1 MECLHGVVLVRGGV
15 SSPISLRMK
24 VGVAGEVCLTIKSRG
39 LTERARE
46 V

>member
-1 MECLHGVVLVRGGV
+1 MECLHGVVLVRSGV
-15 SSPISLRMK
+15 NSPTSLRMK
-24 VGVAGEVCLTIKSRG
+24 VGVAGEVCLTLKPRG